1 MSDRV
6 VIIGAGAIDG
16 TRAAVVNRGTRSQS
30 DAIRAITVLPL
41 LPLESTF
48 LLFLVPRSMQCN
60 WRTEECHD
68 RDFVMRDS
76 ALVTKAIELFSINSN
91 SLP

>member
-16 TRAAVVNRGTRSQS
+16 TRAAVVNRGTRSRS

-41 LPLESTF
+41 LPLDICTF
-48 LLFLVPRSMQCN
+48 SRS
-60 WRTEECHD
+60 
-68 RDFVMRDS
+68 
-76 ALVTKAIELFSINSN
+76 
-91 SLP
+91 SLDTM